1 MKHQELVSLLRLIGQ
16 DPSRLVFEDELT
28 GIHNRRFLQSYLE
41 HKVRWSSEEDLP
53 LSLLYI
59 DLDGFKVV
67 NDALGH
73 QAGDQVLTWLAA
85 VLKEVAGN
93 AGIPVR
99 YGGDEF
105 VLLLPQTS
113 AVDARQIAEGL
124 LTRTH
129 ERPFRLRET
138 GEALHVTLSVGIATA
153 PDDARESRELI
164 ARADTA
170 LYQAKRLG
178 RNRVASA
185 YEVDPALVL
194 GKTTLQ
200 HIEAPGLAGREDVLA
215 AVSAAVGAL
224 LRGESRFILIEGAPG
239 LGKTACLEVVHKTLA
254 HNPSLRVATIGGV
267 LQEGFRPYYLATLLL
282 VALLQQRGAAGEA
295 LLKELSHSES
305 QSLSLLL
312 PQIQPKGLPSFAE
325 LDSAGRAQIF
335 ATLLKIIRQLSD
347 PLPLALL
354 VDDLDFGD
362 EASLRLLR
370 TLLGQ
375 REVPLLVIG
384 SVTHSL
390 GWRSEEETSP
400 LERFCETHADLSVS
414 RIQLTPL
421 NAVDIGAHLRT
432 LFPGLS
438 LPNGVEEEI
447 VRITQGNPLFIG
459 EIVRKLLLDQKVSP
473 SSQGWLVGPLEEGYL
488 PSSLEQ
494 IVHEKIAALNE
505 EERRILAH
513 AATLGE
519 TFSASYLGGAA
530 QVEDGPLFAFLDRA
544 ESLGFVH
551 LDFQISDEVLR
562 FLGKRVLEI
571 SYGQIEASKREE
583 LHESVGEYQERLFRE
598 RLLVSASVLAYH
610 FKRSANQEKAARYEQ
625 LQRSYDHSVFDT
637 TEAEGYATTATEE
650 EPPAEPRL
658 DPGSLRLVPSV
669 LRALLAAVRAVQF
682 YPPTSS
688 STARA
693 LAQLHEVV
701 RQVLER
707 NERFRL
713 SQADRFLLVN
723 GQRLDLGEHRALA
736 ASFVDLLLRAEL
748 LAIGFLRG
756 ASESETSALAVVLA
770 QHRLAS
776 PGRGP
781 GAEAQAKPAM
791 PHIDLTKI
799 RYAQVRRAKPN
810 APASLAASAA
820 MPLGSEDLAEVPKLL
835 RALVGA
841 TKSAR
846 LYPLGSDHG
855 RQAVQSF
862 SDALSPFLARHAVLN
877 LAPIR
882 HALLIN
888 GSRVGGGDSD
898 HLVDQ
903 AYELLEAA
911 NLRSLTFSPQVTLG
925 ELTTVVAT
933 LARPPDP
940 SSPVDWDAFAREHGL
955 RGVAFNQLHYGID
968 MLAQLLLSSA
978 EPEATLDV
986 SPGGKAV
993 AAWPSIADLP
1003 DIAPPAAP
1011 EDLARLC
1018 EQLLLSGDTTRLWH
1032 VFRQLFEGFADRTAE
1047 ERERTVAACRSALGL
1062 LNPAHQHRFAELGA
1076 DPLLGA
1082 LVSEREPRVLA
1093 QLSGALHAMAST
1105 AVHSSDHELAER
1117 ILEALRT
1124 RQRVLHAADSS
1135 PAGASAG
1142 ADLLD
1147 QELDLTAQR
1156 ILIDDLRSGDAGRQE
1171 KAAGVLSQA
1180 GLTASGPLLDV
1191 IKQEADYRTRRL
1203 AASLLARAGPEAARR
1218 LKRELAL
1225 EVSAEQRFRVLE
1237 IADAV
1242 TRDLLDEIAL
1252 CLGDPR
1258 PKVRRAA
1265 FQLAERLNDPAF
1277 VDVLTVTARGGDAA
1291 LARGSIRCIG
1301 RIGTTPA
1308 VSALEALLRS
1318 ANATPET
1325 AMACSQALGGIE
1337 RDASVAALLRV
1348 LRERR
1353 FLAFGRRWPDQVRAT
1368 AALALYHL
1376 DRPAAA
1382 HALVRFT
1389 RDRDPRIRRL
1399 AFALRSGVRGP
1410 RPDLGIPG
1418 RAGEPTPPQPEHDVS
1433 SPPPEE
1439 LADE

>member
-1 MKHQELVSLLRLIGQ
+1 VKQQELISLLRLIGQ

-41 HKVRWSSEEDLP
+41 HKVRWSGEEDLP

-59 DLDGFKVV
+59 DLDSFKLV

-85 VLKEVAGN
+85 VLREVAGN

-105 VLLLPQTS
+105 VLVLPHTS
-113 AVDARQIAEGL
+113 AADARQIAEGL
-124 LTRTH
+124 LTRTR

-138 GEALHVTLSVGIATA
+138 GEALHITLSVGIATA
-153 PDDARESRELI
+153 PDDGRESRELI

-178 RNRVASA
+178 RNRAASA
-185 YEVDPALVL
+185 HEIDPAQVL

-200 HIEAPGLAGREDVLA
+200 RIEAPGLAGREA
-215 AVSAAVGAL
+215 ALTAVNEAVAAL
-224 LRGESRFILIEGAPG
+224 LRGEGRFMLIEGAPG
-239 LGKTACLEVVHKTLA
+239 LGKTACLEVVHNSLA
-254 HNPSLRVATIGGV
+254 QNPSLRVATIGGV

-305 QSLSLLL
+305 QSLGLLL
-312 PQIQPKGLPSFAE
+312 PQVQPKGLPSFAE

-335 ATLLKIIRQLSD
+335 ATLLKLIRQLSD

-362 EASLRLLR
+362 EASLHLLR
-370 TLLGQ
+370 TLLSQ

-384 SVTHSL
+384 SVTHTL
-390 GWRSEEETSP
+390 GWKSEEEPSP
-400 LERFCETHADLSVS
+400 LERFCDTHTDLSVS
-414 RIQLTPL
+414 RIRLTPL
-421 NAVDIGAHLRT
+421 NAVDIGAHLRA
-432 LFPGLS
+432 LFPGLT

-447 VRITQGNPLFIG
+447 VRITQGSPLFIG
-459 EIVRKLLLDQKVSP
+459 EIVRKLVLDQKVSP
-473 SSQGWLVGPLEEGYL
+473 SSHGWLVGPLEEGYL

-551 LDFQISDEVLR
+551 LDFQISDEMLR

-571 SYGQIEASKREE
+571 SYGQIEASQREE

-610 FKRSANQEKAARYEQ
+610 FKRSANQEKAACYEQ

-637 TEAEGYATTATEE
+637 TEAEGYATTASEE

-658 DPGSLRLVPSV
+658 DPASLRLVPGV

-688 STARA
+688 STVRS
-693 LAQLHEVV
+693 LAQLHEAVH
-701 RQVLER
+701 QVLER
-707 NERFRL
+707 DECFRL
-713 SQADRFLLVN
+713 SQADRFLLIN

-748 LAIGFLRG
+748 LAIGFRRG
-756 ASESETSALAVVLA
+756 VSESEISALAVVLA
-770 QHRLAS
+770 QHRLDS
-776 PGRGP
+776 SGKGSGTETQP
-781 GAEAQAKPAM
+781 KLSM
-791 PHIDLTKI
+791 PHIDLAKM
-799 RYAQVRRAKPN
+799 RYSQVRRAKPN
-810 APASLAASAA
+810 VPTPLAASAA

-846 LYPLGSDHG
+846 LYPLGSDRG
-855 RQAVQSF
+855 RQAVQGL
-862 SDALSPFLARHAVLN
+862 SDALLPLLARHAVLN
-877 LAPIR
+877 LAPIQN
-882 HALLIN
+882 ALLIN
-888 GSRVGGGDSD
+888 GSRVGSGDTD
-898 HLVDQ
+898 HLADQ
-903 AYELLEAA
+903 ACELLGAV

-940 SSPVDWDAFAREHGL
+940 SSPVDWDALAREHSL
-955 RGVAFNQLHYGID
+955 RGVAFNQVHYGID
-968 MLAQLLLSSA
+968 TLTQLVSSSA
-978 EPEATLDV
+978 HEATLDV
-986 SPGGKAV
+986 SPGERGVV
-993 AAWPSIADLP
+993 ASLPIADLP
-1003 DIAPPAAP
+1003 DIASPAAP

-1018 EQLLLSGDTTRLWH
+1018 EQLLASGDTTGLWH
-1032 VFRQLFEGFADRTAE
+1032 VFGQLFEGFTARTAE

-1062 LNPAHQHRFAELGA
+1062 LNPAHQHRLAELGA

-1093 QLSGALHAMAST
+1093 QLSGTLHAMAST
-1105 AVHSSDHELAER
+1105 AVHFSDHELAER

-1124 RQRVLHAADSS
+1124 RQRTLRAAESS
-1135 PAGASAG
+1135 QVGAG

-1180 GLTASGPLLDV
+1180 GPSAVGPLLDV

-1203 AASLLARAGPEAARR
+1203 AASLLTRAGPEAARR

-1225 EVSAEQRFRVLE
+1225 EVSAEQRFRLLE

-1277 VDVLTVTARGGDAA
+1277 VDMLAVTARGGDAA

-1308 VSALEALLRS
+1308 VSALDALLRS

-1337 RDASVAALLRV
+1337 HDAAVAPLLRV

-1353 FLAFGRRWPDQVRAT
+1353 FLGFGRRWPDQVRAT

-1376 DRPAAA
+1376 DHPSAA
-1382 HALVRFT
+1382 HALARFT

-1399 AFALRSGVRGP
+1399 AMALRSGVRGP

-1418 RAGEPTPPQPEHDVS
+1418 RAVDPPPPQPERDVS
-1433 SPPPEE
+1433 SPPAEE